1 MQEVIGLVSF
11 CWILKG
17 FVEFWGLL
25 LKPCFC
31 FDVWQLFNQLVGSFG
46 RYFSLGSDPVCSV
59 YASAGHFPSS
69 VCVHDQ
75 IAQIAVSELGSR
87 LASLYCGPTAI
98 EADHLESE
106 VLSINIT
113 LTIKHDCDDD

>member
-1 MQEVIGLVSF
+1 M
-11 CWILKG
+11 
-17 FVEFWGLL
+17 
-25 LKPCFC
+25 KPCFC
-31 FDVWQLFNQLVGSFG
+31 FDVWLH
-46 RYFSLGSDPVCSV
+46 FSLGSDPVCSV

-106 VLSINIT
+106 VLSIIT

>member
-1 MQEVIGLVSF
+1 MA
-11 CWILKG
+11 
-17 FVEFWGLL
+17 
-25 LKPCFC
+25 
-31 FDVWQLFNQLVGSFG
+31 GSFG
-46 RYFSLGSDPVCSV
+46 HYFSLGSVLVSSV

>member
-1 MQEVIGLVSF
+1 M
-11 CWILKG
+11 
-17 FVEFWGLL
+17 
-25 LKPCFC
+25 KPCFC

-46 RYFSLGSDPVCSV
+46 RHFSLGSDPVCSV

-106 VLSINIT
+106 VLSLTIT